1 VVRVQSR
8 PSLSQGLAD
17 ALRRSI
23 LAGEYRPGDRLPP
36 ERELAAERGVGR
48 GTVREAFKKLEQLG
62 LVDIRHG
69 GGVTVRSLDQAS
81 LDLVRHLIVADG
93 RPDRHVIEQTIEVAE
108 VLVGATARLAVE
120 RGSPADLEGARER
133 LAAMRCP
140 DLDDAGYFVA
150 EQEFMRRLEAASG
163 NFVLCLLRNGL
174 SALLTR
180 AAASCRLARLDREAD
195 RRGDRGARGAW
206 GRRGTAAAPRPP
218 APAHPRAR
226 GGGAGRAGVSPVAAS
241 GSDAELDRRVARRRD
256 GEAG

>member
-1 VVRVQSR
+1 VVRAQSR
-8 PSLSQGLAD
+8 PSLSESLAD
-17 ALRRSI
+17 TLRKSI

-36 ERELAAERGVGR
+36 ERQLAGQRGVGR
-48 GTVREAFKKLEQLG
+48 GTVREAFRKLEQLG

-108 VLVGATARLAVE
+108 ALVGATARLALE

-140 DLDDAGYFVA
+140 DLDDVGYFVA

-163 NFVLCLLRNGL
+163 NFVLCLLRNAL
-174 SALLTR
+174 SALLT
-180 AAASCRLARLDREAD
+180 LPQREQL
-195 RRGDRGARGAW
+195 GGAL
-206 GRRGTAAAPRPP
+206 RPP
-218 APAHPRAR
+218 AELLDSIAKQIDVAIEAREAR
-226 GGGAGRAGVSPVAAS
+226 GVEEGLLRLLAHRRQRILALVELAQVEPGRAPS
-241 GSDAELDRRVARRRD
+241 
-256 GEAG
+256 